1 MLIKDR
7 LEDIEL
13 NLNFEYKI
21 NILLD
26 NSGTGKTY
34 LMTILSNYFM
44 KKGLTVK
51 LINYTNYYGN
61 SIYKDIK
68 DGMDCDILFLD
79 NADLYMNNE
88 IFKEIIKSRGIVIV
102 SLKDRFMLADIDNK
116 LYGFY
121 RINISNNTISS
132 IKRR

>member
-51 LINYTNYYGN
+51 FINYTNYYGKC
-61 SIYKDIK
+61 IYKDIK

-88 IFKEIIKSRGIVIV
+88 IFKEIIKSMGIVIV
-102 SLKDRFMLADIDNK
+102 SLKDRFMLADIDSK